1 MVASATYDEA
11 TQLLENSLIF
21 VVYFIFNFLF
31 LSFTNI
37 ALVEK
42 YYQIIDLTENLI
54 NDALFCQRQ
63 WIQT

>member
-31 LSFTNI
+31 LSFTNTV
-37 ALVEK
+37 LVEK